1 MSSGESLRFQWKTVQ
16 SFNNH
21 SGYSIFQFENNVNFV
36 KRDNNFTSLF
46 GSTRKI
52 GLNVKW
58 VVFSSTTGRSFLL
71 VTETFPTGDK
81 FVSSNSSYSSGK
93 VVQLSKRWKV
103 LFTREFLMDWD
114 RSLQGR
120 FETLW
125 WKYLRTLGNLSF
137 ARDQAPDLVMY
148 LESAGSLCAILVKHI
163 ASVSHRDIARKL
175 EREQKKMEEARGGEV
190 FFSPLSLRGHC
201 FFLALSSQ
209 LSRPTRAETLA
220 TQAEQWY
227 VFCGRETHCLTY
239 FLFFNFLLLYL
250 WSFLAFFQAW
260 MINRNAIE
268 RRYKVTQ
275 IDPLGR
281 GWEVVLSV
289 SW

>member
-58 VVFSSTTGRSFLL
+58 VVFSSTTGRSFLF

-125 WKYLRTLGNLSF
+125 WKYLRN
-137 ARDQAPDLVMY
+137 P
-148 LESAGSLCAILVKHI
+148 
-163 ASVSHRDIARKL
+163 RKL
-175 EREQKKMEEARGGEV
+175 EFRTWSGTWSGHVPWNRGKSMCHSRQTYSKRFTSRYCAQVGARAKKNGRRERGGG
-190 FFSPLSLRGHC
+190 FLFSPLPPGTLLFSCSLVPTFSTNSRGNACYAGWAMIC
-201 FFLALSSQ
+201 FLWPRNTLFNLFSVFQFPFVISLIFSCFLSGL
-209 LSRPTRAETLA
+209 
-220 TQAEQWY
+220 
-227 VFCGRETHCLTY
+227 
-239 FLFFNFLLLYL
+239 
-250 WSFLAFFQAW
+250 
-260 MINRNAIE
+260 
-268 RRYKVTQ
+268 
-275 IDPLGR
+275 DD
-281 GWEVVLSV
+281 
-289 SW
+289 